1 MKKFKKK
8 MSESKLKVLYFGSD
22 EWCVSCRK
30 MKPLFYDEVKKL
42 GVKYEVI
49 DVESDEGVDLS
60 VKYTV
65 RNVPTLVFVK
75 NGQEVGRE
83 SGSSSYLKIKDYL

>member
-1 MKKFKKK
+1 MKQFKK
-8 MSESKLKVLYFGSD
+8 MSSKVKVLFFGSE

-49 DVESDEGVDLS
+49 DVESDEGVELS
-60 VKYTV
+60 IKYTV

-75 NGQEVGRE
+75 NGQEIGRE
-83 SGSSSYLKIKDYL
+83 TGSTAYLKIKDYL

>member
-1 MKKFKKK
+1 MKKFNKK
-8 MSESKLKVLYFGSD
+8 MNNKAKVYLFTAD
-22 EWCVSCRK
+22 EWCASCRK
-30 MKPLFYDEVKKL
+30 LKPLFFEEVKKL

-49 DVESDEGVDLS
+49 DVESDLGVELS

-65 RNVPTLVFVK
+65 RNVPTLLFLK

-83 SGSSSYLKIKDYL
+83 TGSSSYLKIKDYL